1 MWIKVEIFWGNDE
14 FEQSSKSTHPL
25 LLRSNENEGDLP
37 AKAPKQVSIK
47 ESLGHKL
54 PLPSKKKE
62 EIDCAIEELIIKG
75 LRPLSLVEDPSFI
88 NLINVCEP
96 RYTVPA
102 RSTIVNRL
110 KRRYEETSS
119 KLKRKLTK
127 IDHCAVTHDTWTSI
141 ATQLRR
147 YHGSFHHP
155 RLGAAQF
162 VSGDETN

>member
-75 LRPLSLVEDPSFI
+75 LRPLSLVEDPSI
-88 NLINVCEP
+88 
-96 RYTVPA
+96 
-102 RSTIVNRL
+102 
-110 KRRYEETSS
+110 
-119 KLKRKLTK
+119 
-127 IDHCAVTHDTWTSI
+127 
-141 ATQLRR
+141 
-147 YHGSFHHP
+147 
-155 RLGAAQF
+155 
-162 VSGDETN
+162 